1 MDLNRR
7 KKVLSVA
14 GKGSSKTVLT
24 SKNWQG
30 KMSDSTSP
38 FLNLFGGL
46 LNRERFRQFKK
57 TDKLQWNSFSILLN
71 SSSWSSFLKVSYIS
85 NAFGIFCKIYDIS
98 KLKLPQ
104 VSTWTFLTQILIGLC
119 VVRYT
124 IWLAIRKYY
133 PPERVLR
140 NR

>member
-30 KMSDSTSP
+30 KMSDSTSL

-71 SSSWSSFLKVSYIS
+71 SSSWSSFLKV
-85 NAFGIFCKIYDIS
+85 FVFCKIYDIS